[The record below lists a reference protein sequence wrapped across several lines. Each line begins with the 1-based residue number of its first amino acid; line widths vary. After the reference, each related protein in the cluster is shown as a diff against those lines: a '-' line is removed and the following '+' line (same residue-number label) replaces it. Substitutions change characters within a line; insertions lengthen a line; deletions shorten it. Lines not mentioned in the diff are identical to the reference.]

1 MRSRGRIPGRGQR
14 GLAFWVAHSF
24 STPCGS
30 MTNEILKPKLIQME
44 SMEKNF
50 PKISRLLAL
59 KSYALGATW
68 KLKIIWLEGAGR
80 IRWTDHKMGLQCFSK
95 EEKKE
100 IFYQL
105 LSARSKNDD
114 PMSAPICLKPTYS
127 ISDLKILFKP
137 SNQNHMILKILGL
150 VTSHVS
156 IFGVLKIENQIILF
170 KSFKRIIE
178 KIYSFQSSQNLVMIS
193 NYLFVNA
200 VENRAYN
207 LNTNSGLT
215 FDLRLFTWDQFINQL
230 KESRLIAFPS
240 NKNHL

>member
-44 SMEKNF
+44 SMEQNF

-80 IRWTDHKMGLQCFSK
+80 IRWTDHKMGLRCFSK
-95 EEKKE
+95 EEKRE
-100 IFYQL
+100 MFHQL
-105 LSARSKNDD
+105 LSARSKMLILCPLQYFWNQLIQ
-114 PMSAPICLKPTYS
+114 SQ
-127 ISDLKILFKP
+127 ISKLLFKP

-207 LNTNSGLT
+207 LNTNLGLT
-215 FDLRLFTWDQFINQL
+215 FHLRLFTSDQSF
-230 KESRLIAFPS
+230 
-240 NKNHL
+240 